1 MKMKITV
8 TKTHTE
14 EVDIQLPFF
23 GKKVTSLFTDYFAI
37 YSEDSKEN
45 IELCVR
51 SETGKLWSL
60 HSFRSPDVSEH
71 DNITEAEFKEAY
83 EKALLTLP
91 FVAQLNSELAHYKQI
106 NAEMHIDNLQESINH
121 SEHVKAFEAK

>member
-8 TKTHTE
+8 IKTHTE

-23 GKKVTSLFTDYFAI
+23 AKKVTSLFTYYFAI
-37 YSEDSKEN
+37 YSEYSKKN

-51 SETGKLWSL
+51 NETGKLWSL

-71 DNITEAEFKEAY
+71 DSITETEFNQAY

-91 FVAQLNSELAHYKQI
+91 FVAQLNLELAHYKQV
-106 NAEMHIDNLQESINH
+106 NAEMHIDNLKESINH